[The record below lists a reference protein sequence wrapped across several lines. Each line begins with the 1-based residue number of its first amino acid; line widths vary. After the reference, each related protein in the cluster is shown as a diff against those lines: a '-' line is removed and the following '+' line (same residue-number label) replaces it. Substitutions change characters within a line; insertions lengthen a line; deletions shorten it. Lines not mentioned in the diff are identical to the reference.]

1 MLEGVTGQVAA
12 GGSLALIGPNGAGK
26 TTLIQAILGLVP
38 LVSGRIQ
45 VLGVTPN
52 QARGRVAY
60 VPQADVLDP
69 EFPVT
74 RAAGRA
80 HGAVPAHR
88 LASTPGPARQSD
100 RRPRLDEVGMLDRAR
115 DRFGVLSG
123 GQRQRVLLARAIAQ
137 EAELLLLDEP
147 FNGLDTTTT
156 DFLIDVLGEL
166 RATGVAVVMSTHDL
180 SVAHLACDEACLLN
194 RRQVAFGP
202 IDEALTAE
210 LLRETYG
217 GSRRHAG
224 RRSHHHRPLTT
235 GDVRAASASIEPVE
249 LPFMRRAL
257 VELAAARLL
266 GGVVGVHVLLRR
278 LAFLTEA
285 SSTRSSPASRSPS

>member
-1 MLEGVTGQVAA
+1 MTTSREPSLLLDGASAAFERTTVLEGVTGQVAA

-26 TTLIQAILGLVP
+26 TTLIRAILGLVP

-69 EFPVT
+69 EFPVS
-74 RAAGRA
+74 ALQVVLMGRYRRI
-80 HGAVPAHR
+80 GW
-88 LASTPGPARQSD
+88 L
-100 RRPRLDEVGMLDRAR
+100 RRPGRHDKAIASAALARVGMLDRAR

-156 DFLIDVLGEL
+156 DLLIDVLGEL

-217 GSRRHAG
+217 GSAV
-224 RRSHHHRPLTT
+224 T
-235 GDVRAASASIEPVE
+235 
-249 LPFMRRAL
+249 L
-257 VELAAARLL
+257 V
-266 GGVVGVHVLLRR
+266 GGSTIV
-278 LAFLTEA
+278 
-285 SSTRSSPASRSPS
+285 STR